1 MIYLP
6 FIYLAGLVVSLYW
19 CFTRPKWVKYK
30 ISIAIFSVLWPVIW
44 AYALLRHLS
53 DLIEDTILDI
63 ERMDTSYGP
72 W

>member
-1 MIYLP
+1 M
-6 FIYLAGLVVSLYW
+6 
-19 CFTRPKWVKYK
+19 KYK